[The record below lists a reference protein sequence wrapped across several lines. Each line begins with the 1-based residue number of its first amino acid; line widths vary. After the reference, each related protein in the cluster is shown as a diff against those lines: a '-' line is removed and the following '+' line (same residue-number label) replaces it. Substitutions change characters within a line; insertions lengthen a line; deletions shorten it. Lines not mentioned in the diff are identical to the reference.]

1 MKDIEHKKWTITYN
15 PKPILLRT
23 NDYDVVHNDYD
34 GPEDDRCFTA
44 ASIDDAIS
52 TIDEIEEGI
61 LKIGDA

>member
-1 MKDIEHKKWTITYN
+1 MIDRSDLDSQANMTQAEWLEQHENMTVCRLCGTA
-15 PKPILLRT
+15 
-23 NDYDVVHNDYD
+23 
-34 GPEDDRCFTA
+34 RCFTA